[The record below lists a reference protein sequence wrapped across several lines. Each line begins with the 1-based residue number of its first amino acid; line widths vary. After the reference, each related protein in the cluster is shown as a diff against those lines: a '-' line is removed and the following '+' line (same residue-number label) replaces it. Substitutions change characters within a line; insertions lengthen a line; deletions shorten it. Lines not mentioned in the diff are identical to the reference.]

1 MEQQPTECK
10 PDGGQLEFGSLA
22 KVYEAIATSI
32 KRITE
37 YLRDESLSF
46 VGENKFGDAQLNIDV
61 ECNNI
66 IYDELKKSG
75 VVAYAL
81 SEERPIPEVLG
92 PSDAKYI
99 VTFDP
104 LDGSSVIA
112 TNFSVGS
119 IFAVWPNKEKL
130 MGLTGRDLLGAMIAV
145 YGPRTDVIYYNDR
158 DKTVDLM
165 KLIKG
170 NWILYKTG
178 LTIKPTTKLFAPGNL
193 RAASVN
199 KGYKEVID
207 YWLDKG
213 YTLRYTG
220 AMVPDI
226 YQIFIKGQGIF
237 ANVISPEHPAKL
249 RLLYEMFPF
258 AFLAEAAG
266 GRSSD
271 GSRSLLETTITG
283 YEMKGQVILGSKE
296 EVERIEA
303 SLKRYSG

>member
-1 MEQQPTECK
+1 METSPTECK
-10 PDGGQLEFGSLA
+10 PEEGRLEFGSLA
-22 KVYEAIATSI
+22 DVYVAIAESI
-32 KRITE
+32 KRITN
-37 YLRDESLSF
+37 YLRDESLSI
-46 VGENKFGDAQLNIDV
+46 VGENKFGDSQLNIDV
-61 ECNNI
+61 DCNNI
-66 IYDELKKSG
+66 VYEELRNSG

-81 SEERPIPEVLG
+81 SEEKPFPEEVG

-119 IFAVWPNKEKL
+119 IFAVWPNKNKL
-130 MGLTGRDLLGAMIAV
+130 MGLTGRDILGAMITV
-145 YGPRTDVIYYNDR
+145 YGPRTDVIYYNDK
-158 DKTVDLM
+158 DKRVDLM

-170 NWILYKTG
+170 DWVFYKNK
-178 LTIKPTTKLFAPGNL
+178 LTITPTTKLFAPGNL

-237 ANVISPEHPAKL
+237 ANIIAKGFPAKL

-258 AFLAEAAG
+258 AFLIEAAG

-271 GSRSLLETTITG
+271 GAKSLLETPITG
-283 YEMKGQVILGSKE
+283 YEIKGQIILGSKE
-296 EVERIEA
+296 EVERIET
-303 SLKRYSG
+303 SLRKHSS

>member
-1 MEQQPTECK
+1 MEAKPMECK
-10 PDGGQLEFGSLA
+10 PEGGQLEFGSLA
-22 KVYEAIATSI
+22 KVYNAIATAI
-32 KRITE
+32 KKITE
-37 YLRDESLSF
+37 YLRDESLSI
-46 VGENKFGDAQLNIDV
+46 VGENKFGDIQLNIDV
-61 ECNNI
+61 DCNNI
-66 IYDELKKSG
+66 VYDELKKSG

-81 SEERPIPEVLG
+81 SEEKPVLEPMG
-92 PSDAKYI
+92 PSSAEYI

-130 MGLTGRDLLGAMIAV
+130 MGLKGHDILGAMVAV
-145 YGPRTDVIYYNDR
+145 YGPRTDVIYYNDK
-158 DKTVDLM
+158 DKRVDLM
-165 KLIKG
+165 KLIRG
-170 NWILYKTG
+170 SWVSYKYN

-207 YWLDKG
+207 YWLEKG

-226 YQIFIKGQGIF
+226 YQLFIKGQGIF
-237 ANVISPEHPAKL
+237 ANIISPEHPAKL

-266 GRSSD
+266 GKSSD
-271 GSRSLLETTITG
+271 GSKSLLETEIIG

-296 EVERIEA
+296 EVERLEK
-303 SLKRYSG
+303 SLGKHSA